1 MERTPKT
8 SRPGQHARRTETP
21 YRDRNGAE
29 TSLIRQPGQALEW
42 ANLPLHSTAR
52 ALRQAAISGVQRAAG
67 NVRSPR
73 LLVGGAIQRDH
84 HTPEAR
90 RERAARGG
98 GETEEAE
105 GGPGGEGPTALQ
117 ITASSLG
124 DAARQ
129 MVRYLRPG
137 APVLLLVVNG
147 RSLRPFDEAGRPLSR
162 RVFRLQHPTPL
173 SPGVYGHS
181 RAGARTLH
189 RVMIGADGRLAVAGR
204 AARGPTTP
212 EQEEASRARGAEP
225 GQVFADLAVSADQQ
239 ELESLGG
246 GRTTIYVVP
255 SFPRRPRGPYGEETG
270 EELGLTGPPP
280 EPGEERARGR
290 RATRPAWPAT
300 IRGEELQAPGGI
312 GTFSMMLDYRSAGP
326 DLLSQ
331 ASAASNLVLYRW
343 KIWDVTRRARE
354 RGVTTTEG
362 ASALVE
368 GGEAG
373 AGQEVEQGAA
383 AGARR
388 GHVIREQMEDI
399 EHGAEDF
406 GAGVAAFPVVLGP
419 LAVLSVASSA
429 LVAAGGELIDTLA
442 DSMGGFSEE
451 REIPWP
457 EREGAYLIQS
467 IAYPRPQGENGE
479 IRYLPSRARKLVY
492 VRNPRRL
499 AQAELI
505 RPEREIEEIQERL
518 QNERSPEQRARLQEE
533 LRTAQVTAQGSAI
546 DVIRNGLERV
556 RRQLAALPSW
566 DIYRRRDLER
576 ERDRLQSQLERAI
589 ERTEGGTNVTR
600 PRGVLVSRVSG
611 QRYPLLLQLMD
622 LGRRGETYRYR
633 LSDMTDRSGGV
644 YEGEGATRDAA
655 VDDAIREMANECGY
669 GRGLLVIRI
678 APPAGEP
685 GEHPTAG
692 DRRIE
697 SAPRDLALARAKL
710 NDLVTVLTALGM
722 FVPGVGE
729 VAAVAGAL
737 LAAERM
743 VNRYRRGT
751 LEADAESFTDVVS
764 ILGGVAQVGQTV
776 GQLRL
781 ARHGQRFTLSLER
794 GDAAAAMAAA
804 RGGERARGLVRGAEV
819 AGRAIDRIDIVT
831 GNLQTL
837 NDFLEVNEEERT
849 GQITH
854 TEARRRRSHIAAQA
868 VHSNAM
874 AIHGAIREAGA
885 PEGGPEAGPPRPED
899 VGEIP
904 ARERR
909 APEEAPPSPEPEEG
923 RARPA
928 PEAPERPGAPE
939 TEARRPAEAE
949 EEEAGRA
956 RPSAAPPAAPET
968 TPVRHPLDEAV
979 RRFRQTLQ
987 RGRAAERGV
996 AAEDLVRAAGDWRG
1010 ELRRVVAEIP
1020 DAQRPMAEL
1029 ALVEARQ
1036 RIVDRTFADV
1046 QGEFPGV
1053 FVFNAGTV
1061 SFASDIDITLRP
1073 VEQRPGFTGEARA
1086 LQEQLAESSRASLRF
1101 GELLRRAVGG
1111 ESDAVIDTNVYAYI
1125 GEQSFA
1131 PRTAG
1136 ERRTSAALAGE
1147 VGMAEQRRGQGAEQW
1162 AQFRARMEAELAA
1175 ARSPEAAAAQRQL
1188 LRQME
1193 RAEAYFAAREAER
1206 TAAEARVRQENPG
1219 ASDAVVTRMAREAI
1233 VAQKRERLAELAAAQ
1248 PPNFAEVARL
1258 QSEILWFEPE
1268 AYATGAAFEQAVA
1281 HGQSLR
1287 AAGSETTRTAIDE
1300 QRARLEELRA
1310 ATPRD
1315 EAAIRR
1321 AEEDLAYLERQMET
1335 GRFPEEA
1342 VQADVEAVQEREA
1355 ERTAGRS
1362 PAESLA
1368 HSAGAASANFG
1379 MMVQHIEAA
1388 GDNLAAAIKA
1398 AGKYGGRILRAE
1410 QMAGVDPSSPEAR
1423 VLLDL
1428 FMESRWTVF
1437 EGSLASATVDRMLVR
1452 YARQAGMH
1460 DQITRSPGRPSTV
1473 SDAVRRQFVDNMRRW
1488 AEGAVG
1494 ELHRMAAETVE
1505 RERAEAEVMGAEAP
1519 TRGRPGGGEGP
1530 SLRGEEAAAAPA
1542 PRRAGAE
1549 PEGAAPGGEAV
1560 PGRRGE
1566 ARSHAETLME
1576 LDRLTSEGVGTEAPA
1591 PAAVA
1596 SARERAASGA
1606 ATRADVELL
1615 LQQAVADFR
1624 TYRLAQLAQTPT
1636 GAPESGRLGSDQ
1648 VALSCGPGRDVSAEA
1663 FQSLTLGSAELVTI
1677 DRFQAGDF
1685 IAEQSHGFAVVTFG
1699 GPPPLRFIVDP
1710 TFAQF
1715 ADPGHPGRYT
1725 ARPMLAEGAGAALAR
1740 DLVRDGFIALTSPD
1754 VARRYALGL
1763 GASPEQARQIAQAL
1777 WGGEGAVPQGSI
1789 LREAIANGEVLRR
1802 ETPAE
1807 PGEIRD
1813 LDIRSLAGDAELLDE
1828 ISTMLGR
1835 MPAGDPL
1842 RPRLQDLHDRLT
1854 ALEEVQRRTPIRS
1867 RAPAPE
1873 PARR

>member
-8 SRPGQHARRTETP
+8 SRPGQHARRTEAP
-21 YRDRNGAE
+21 HRDRNGVE
-29 TSLIRQPGQALEW
+29 TSLLRQPGLAPDW
-42 ANLPLHSTAR
+42 VNLPPHPTAQR
-52 ALRQAAISGVQRAAG
+52 LRQGAVAGVQRAAG
-67 NVRSPR
+67 NRSLA
-73 LLVGGAIQRDH
+73 LLAAGGAIQRDH

-98 GETEEAE
+98 GEVEGEAE
-105 GGPGGEGPTALQ
+105 GAPGGEGTTPLV
-117 ITASSLG
+117 ITASSLP

-137 APVLLLVVNG
+137 AAVMMMVIHG
-147 RSLRPFDEAGRPLSR
+147 RSMRLFDELGRALAGRR
-162 RVFRLQHPTPL
+162 FRLQHQTTLP
-173 SPGVYGHS
+173 PGVYGTPGRGDPS
-181 RAGARTLH
+181 LH
-189 RVMIGADGRLAVAGR
+189 RLLIGPGGTLVVSDR
-204 AARGPTTP
+204 AEVTGATP
-212 EQEEASRARGAEP
+212 EQMEASQARGAGP
-225 GQVFADLAVSADQQ
+225 GSVFVNLAETAD
-239 ELESLGG
+239 EEEMTSLGT
-246 GRTTIYVVP
+246 GRTSIVVVP
-255 SFPRRPRGPYGEETG
+255 SVPPRPRGPFGEEG
-270 EELGLTGPPP
+270 AAELGIGGESEGEPRERRGRVGPP
-280 EPGEERARGR
+280 E
-290 RATRPAWPAT
+290 RPAWPAS

-312 GTFSMMLDYRSAGP
+312 GTFSMMLDYRSAGS

-343 KIWDVTRRARE
+343 RVWDVTRRARE

-362 ASALVE
+362 AGALVE

-388 GHVIREQMEDI
+388 GHVVREQGEDI
-399 EHGAEDF
+399 EHGAEDL
-406 GAGVAAFPVVLGP
+406 GPAIVILGP
-419 LAVLSVASSA
+419 LAVLTAASSA
-429 LVAAGGELIDTLA
+429 LVAAGGELVDTFA
-442 DSMGGFSEE
+442 DSMGGFNEE

-457 EREGAYLIQS
+457 EREGAYLVQCV
-467 IAYPRPQGENGE
+467 AYPRPQGEHGE

-505 RPEREIEEIQERL
+505 RPEREVEELQERL
-518 QNERSPEQRARLQEE
+518 QAESNAEERARLQEE
-533 LRTAQVTAQGSAI
+533 LQTAQVNAQGSAI

-566 DIYRRRDLER
+566 DIYRRRDLEW

-622 LGRRGETYRYR
+622 LGRQGETYRYR

-655 VDDAIREMANECGY
+655 VEDAIREMANECGY

-678 APPAGEP
+678 ARSGGSP
-685 GEHPTAG
+685 GSHPSPG
-692 DRRIE
+692 DRRVE
-697 SAPRDLALARAKL
+697 SAPRNLALARAKL

-722 FVPGVGE
+722 LVPGVGE

-743 VNRYRRGT
+743 VNRYRLGT
-751 LEADAESFTDVVS
+751 LELDAESVTDTVS

-781 ARHGQRFTLSLER
+781 ARHGRRFTLSLER

-837 NDFLEVNEEERT
+837 NDILEVNEAERT

-868 VHSNAM
+868 IHSNAM
-874 AIHGAIREAGA
+874 SIHGALREAGA
-885 PEGGPEAGPPRPED
+885 PEGDGEAGAGPSRPED
-899 VGEIP
+899 VGP
-904 ARERR
+904 VRR
-909 APEEAPPSPEPEEG
+909 PPEGEEAPEGRAPNEAPLSRGPNVPATPRGPEPEGGAEAAEG
-923 RARPA
+923 GPPRPAEGEEEGVTRARTSETPSASPA
-928 PEAPERPGAPE
+928 EAPEPL
-939 TEARRPAEAE
+939 TV
-949 EEEAGRA
+949 EEAA
-956 RPSAAPPAAPET
+956 
-968 TPVRHPLDEAV
+968 

-987 RGRAAERGV
+987 RGRAAERAV
-996 AAEDLVRAAGDWRG
+996 AAEDLVRAAADWRG
-1010 ELRRVVAEIP
+1010 ELRRVVAGIP

-1036 RIVDRTFADV
+1036 RIVDRAFARL
-1046 QGEFPGV
+1046 QQAFPGV
-1053 FVFNAGTV
+1053 FMFNAGTV

-1073 VEQRPGFTGEARA
+1073 VEQRPGFAGEVRP
-1086 LQEQLAESSRASLRF
+1086 LPDQLAESSRAALHF
-1101 GELLRRAVGG
+1101 GELLRSAVVG
-1111 ESDAVIDTNVYAYI
+1111 ETDAVIDTNVYAYI

-1131 PRTAG
+1131 PRTAR
-1136 ERRTSAALAGE
+1136 ERRASAALSGE
-1147 VGMAEQRRGQGAEQW
+1147 VGMAEQQRGQGAEQW

-1193 RAEAYFAAREAER
+1193 RSEAYFAAREAER
-1206 TAAEARVRQENPG
+1206 SAAEARVRQENPG
-1219 ASDAVVTRMAREAI
+1219 ASDAVVVRRARESL
-1233 VAQKRERLAELAAAQ
+1233 VAEKRARLAELATAQ

-1300 QRARLEELRA
+1300 QRARLEELRG

-1321 AEEDLAYLERQMET
+1321 AEVDLAHLERQLET

-1342 VQADVEAVQEREA
+1342 VQTDIEAIQEREA

-1362 PAESLA
+1362 PAQALA
-1368 HSAGAASANFG
+1368 HSAGAASANYG

-1410 QMAGVDPSSPEAR
+1410 QMAGVEPSSPEAR

-1460 DQITRSPGRPSTV
+1460 DQVTRTPGRPSTV
-1473 SDAVRRQFVDNMRRW
+1473 SDAVRRQFVENMRRW
-1488 AEGAVG
+1488 AEGAVS
-1494 ELHRMAAETVE
+1494 ELHRVAAETSE
-1505 RERAEAEVMGAEAP
+1505 RERAEAEVMGEPATPAAGSR
-1519 TRGRPGGGEGP
+1519 RGRWGSSGGG
-1530 SLRGEEAAAAPA
+1530 
-1542 PRRAGAE
+1542 
-1549 PEGAAPGGEAV
+1549 
-1560 PGRRGE
+1560 GRR
-1566 ARSHAETLME
+1566 
-1576 LDRLTSEGVGTEAPA
+1576 
-1591 PAAVA
+1591 
-1596 SARERAASGA
+1596 
-1606 ATRADVELL
+1606 
-1615 LQQAVADFR
+1615 
-1624 TYRLAQLAQTPT
+1624 
-1636 GAPESGRLGSDQ
+1636 
-1648 VALSCGPGRDVSAEA
+1648 
-1663 FQSLTLGSAELVTI
+1663 
-1677 DRFQAGDF
+1677 
-1685 IAEQSHGFAVVTFG
+1685 
-1699 GPPPLRFIVDP
+1699 
-1710 TFAQF
+1710 
-1715 ADPGHPGRYT
+1715 
-1725 ARPMLAEGAGAALAR
+1725 
-1740 DLVRDGFIALTSPD
+1740 
-1754 VARRYALGL
+1754 
-1763 GASPEQARQIAQAL
+1763 
-1777 WGGEGAVPQGSI
+1777 
-1789 LREAIANGEVLRR
+1789 
-1802 ETPAE
+1802 
-1807 PGEIRD
+1807 
-1813 LDIRSLAGDAELLDE
+1813 
-1828 ISTMLGR
+1828 
-1835 MPAGDPL
+1835 
-1842 RPRLQDLHDRLT
+1842 
-1854 ALEEVQRRTPIRS
+1854 
-1867 RAPAPE
+1867 
-1873 PARR
+1873 